1 MREGNILMV
10 QHQHDGRV
18 YWTLPGGGVEPGE
31 RPDQAVVREVAEEV
45 TLHGIVGRLLFEQV
59 VRAGNDL
66 LELRE
71 YCFLVDVDQ
80 CHEPSLGYDP
90 ELPPDAQ
97 MLTTVA
103 WFPVE
108 QVRED
113 RQVSKVLVA
122 LESA

>member
-1 MREGNILMV
+1 MV

-45 TLHGIVGRLLFEQV
+45 ALRGTIDRLLFEQV
-59 VRAGNDL
+59 VRAGNDM

-80 CHEPSLGYDP
+80 YHEPSLGYDP
-90 ELPPDAQ
+90 ELPRDAQ
-97 MLTTVA
+97 MLTAVT